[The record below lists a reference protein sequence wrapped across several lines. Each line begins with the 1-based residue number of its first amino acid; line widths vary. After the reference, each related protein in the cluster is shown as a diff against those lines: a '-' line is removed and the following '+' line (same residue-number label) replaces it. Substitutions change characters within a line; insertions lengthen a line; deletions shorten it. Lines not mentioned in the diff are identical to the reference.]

1 MRILSEQ
8 STGKLRIAAKDIEEM
23 DDSEFM
29 DYIIELRGNR
39 GKTVKKATA
48 RDGSATSKSKAPK
61 SKPHTSSTGVAGDD
75 FNF

>member
-8 STGKLRIAAKDIEEM
+8 STGKLRIANSDIAEM
-23 DDSEFM
+23 PDGEFTA
-29 DYIIELRGNR
+29 YIIELRGNR

-48 RDGSATSKSKAPK
+48 KDGSSTSKNKRTPK
-61 SKPHTSSTGVAGDD
+61 LSSDGSIPSD